1 MLAEESTLIYQQLL
15 IGETL
20 KAAAHSSPNR
30 TAFVYGNEQ
39 LTFQQL
45 LDRAGKLSGWLQEQG
60 IQKDDKIG
68 CIFKNGMAFVELY
81 FGVTVNGAVFVPV
94 NFRLTAGE
102 MQYILDNA
110 DVKILFIEEEYL
122 EIAREIVPKLPKVEK
137 VIVVGSS
144 DNFDTDSKWLSYETV
159 FNAKAY
165 YRETDYTD
173 DDDHMIIYTSGT
185 TGKPKGAVLS
195 HKNCYMNSLNSL
207 YHSPSIRGTKMLL
220 VTPLFH
226 ISGLCF
232 LSQTCITEGTI
243 YIHRDFNPVNILQ
256 TIQAEKINS
265 IVLVPT
271 MWNFLFQVP
280 NIEDYDVSSVVKCGV
295 GGAICPLE
303 LKKRI
308 LQVFKNGGIHEAFGQ
323 TEMSPTT
330 TYLTGEDALR
340 KTASVGKPSINV
352 RVRIVDENMND
363 VPQGEVG
370 EIIYRGPTMMK
381 RYYNNPQ
388 ATEEAFKGGWFHSG
402 DLVQMDEEGYIYVI
416 DRKNDMI
423 ISGGENIYPKE
434 IEEVLYTHPDI
445 LEAAIVGIPDPN
457 WGESVKAF
465 VVMKPGK
472 QLTEEEVIQYC
483 GQHIS
488 SYKKPRFVEFINVL
502 PRNAS
507 GKILKTELRKL
518 EAST

>member
-1 MLAEESTLIYQQLL
+1 M
-15 IGETL
+15 
-20 KAAAHSSPNR
+20 
-30 TAFVYGNEQ
+30 
-39 LTFQQL
+39 
-45 LDRAGKLSGWLQEQG
+45 
-60 IQKDDKIG
+60 
-68 CIFKNGMAFVELY
+68 
-81 FGVTVNGAVFVPV
+81 
-94 NFRLTAGE
+94 
-102 MQYILDNA
+102 
-110 DVKILFIEEEYL
+110 
-122 EIAREIVPKLPKVEK
+122 
-137 VIVVGSS
+137 
-144 DNFDTDSKWLSYETV
+144 
-159 FNAKAY
+159 
-165 YRETDYTD
+165 
-173 DDDHMIIYTSGT
+173 
-185 TGKPKGAVLS
+185 
-195 HKNCYMNSLNSL
+195 
-207 YHSPSIRGTKMLL
+207 
-220 VTPLFH
+220 TPLFH

-232 LSQTCITEGTI
+232 LSQNCITEGTI

-256 TIQAEKINS
+256 TIEAQKINS

-280 NIEDYDVSSVVKCGV
+280 NIEDYDVSSIVKCGV

-303 LKKRI
+303 LKKKI

-323 TEMSPTT
+323 TEMSPST
-330 TYLTGEDALR
+330 TYLIGEDALH

-402 DLVQMDEEGYIYVI
+402 DLVRMDEEGYIYVV
-416 DRKNDMI
+416 DRKKDMI

-434 IEEVLYTHPDI
+434 LEEVLYTHPDI
-445 LEAAIVGIPDPN
+445 LEAAVIGVPDPN

-472 QLTEEEVIQYC
+472 QLTEQEVIGYC
-483 GQHIS
+483 QQHIS
-488 SYKKPRFVEFINVL
+488 SYKKPRIVEFIDVL

-507 GKILKTELRKL
+507 GKILKTVLRNV
-518 EAST
+518 ETSTS

>member
-1 MLAEESTLIYQQLL
+1 MGEENTLIYQQLL

-20 KAAAHSSPNR
+20 KAATHSVPNQ
-30 TAFVYGNEQ
+30 TAFVYENGQ
-39 LTFQQL
+39 LTYAQL
-45 LDRAGKLSGWLQEQG
+45 LDRAGKVSGWLHEQG
-60 IQKDDKIG
+60 VQKDDKIG

-81 FGVTVNGAVFVPV
+81 FGVSVNGAVFVPI
-94 NFRLTAGE
+94 NFRLTASE
-102 MQYILDNA
+102 MQYILNNA
-110 DVKILFIEEEYL
+110 DVKILFIEEEYI
-122 EIAREIVPKLPKVEK
+122 EIAREIVPLLPKIEK
-137 VIVVGSS
+137 VIVV
-144 DNFDTDSKWLSYETV
+144 DAPNDIELDSNWLLYENI
-159 FNAKAY
+159 FNAEPY
-165 YRETDYTD
+165 FRETDFTD

-207 YHSPSIRGTKMLL
+207 YHSPPKRGVKSLL

-232 LSQTCITEGTI
+232 LSQNCITEGTI

-256 TIQAEKINS
+256 TIEAQKINS

-280 NIEDYDVSSVVKCGV
+280 NIEDYDVSSIVKCGV

-303 LKKRI
+303 LKKKI
-308 LQVFKNGGIHEAFGQ
+308 LQVFENGGIHEAFGQ
-323 TEMSPTT
+323 TEMSPST
-330 TYLTGEDALR
+330 TYLIGEDALH

-402 DLVQMDEEGYIYVI
+402 DLVRMDEEGYIYVV
-416 DRKNDMI
+416 DRKKDMI

-434 IEEVLYTHPDI
+434 LEEVLYTHPDI
-445 LEAAIVGIPDPN
+445 LEAAVIGVPDPN
-457 WGESVKAF
+457 WGENVKAF
-465 VVMKPGK
+465 IVMKPGK
-472 QLTEEEVIQYC
+472 QLTEQEVVGYC
-483 GQHIS
+483 QQHIS
-488 SYKKPRFVEFINVL
+488 SYKKPRIVEFIDIL

-507 GKILKTELRKL
+507 GKILKTVLRNV
-518 EAST
+518 ETPTS